1 MESDQLFNLIGKLYV
16 DLVNSQRIIELLQ
29 KKIQEKDQEILSL
42 EGKK

>member
-1 MESDQLFNLIGKLYV
+1 MESEQLFNLIGKLYV
-16 DLVNSQRIIELLQ
+16 DLVNSQKIIEILQ